1 MIKINMLIAIFGQKL
16 LLFRHGLRSIL
27 KNKRSWIDLMNLAI
41 FIFILFPSILF
52 IVLIFSASY
61 ILESW
66 KKISRIGKRSPLKG
80 YKLWRNPGESLRGQI
95 DDSTAEIMTFI
106 AAIPISI
113 LAYTPFYYSQFFA
126 LTKGKPVGLNF
137 YLALTL
143 NSALIIYCIWRII
156 RTWSEKH
163 NYLLGLDGETFVGQ
177 QLNHLMLLGC
187 RVFHDFGTAKQG
199 NIDHIVVSPTGVFVI
214 ETKGKYKPDKKRG
227 KADAKVIYDGKKLK
241 FSDVFET
248 DHPIQQAKELA
259 ITLSKELSG
268 SIGKKIPVTPVV
280 ALPGWWVELKAPL
293 SDVKIYNGK
302 LVEDTGLFDAEK
314 VKKNFFF
321 QTNPGKGCL
330 PQDLFQAI
338 VRRLDEKCRNVDPK
352 AYTK

>member
-1 MIKINMLIAIFGQKL
+1 
-16 LLFRHGLRSIL
+16 
-27 KNKRSWIDLMNLAI
+27 MNITTL
-41 FIFILFPSILF
+41 IFILFPSALF
-52 IVLIFSASY
+52 IALIFSASY
-61 ILESW
+61 ILEAW
-66 KKISRIGKRSPLKG
+66 KKVSRIGKRSPLKG
-80 YKLWRNPGESLRGQI
+80 YKFWRNPGESLSEQI
-95 DDSTAEIMTFI
+95 DDCIAEIMTFLV
-106 AAIPISI
+106 AIPISI

-126 LTKGKPVGLNF
+126 LIKGTPVGLNF
-137 YLALTL
+137 YLAVTV
-143 NSALIIYCIWRII
+143 NGALVVFIILRIVQ
-156 RTWSEKH
+156 TWSKKH
-163 NYLLGLDGETFVGQ
+163 NYLLGLDGEIFVGQ

-199 NIDHIVVSPTGVFVI
+199 NIDHIVVSPAGVFAI

-241 FSDVFET
+241 FSDVVET
-248 DHPIQQAKELA
+248 DQPIQQAKELA

-302 LVEDTGLFDAEK
+302 LVEDTGLFEAEK

-321 QTNPGKGCL
+321 QAKHGRASL

-338 VRRLDEKCRNVDPK
+338 VRRLDEKCRTVDPK